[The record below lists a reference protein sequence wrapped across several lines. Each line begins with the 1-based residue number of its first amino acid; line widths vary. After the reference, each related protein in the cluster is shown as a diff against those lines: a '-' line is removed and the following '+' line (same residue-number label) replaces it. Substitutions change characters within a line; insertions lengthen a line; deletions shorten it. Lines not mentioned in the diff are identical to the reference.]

1 MTNVIIHGC
10 GGKMG
15 KVVERIVNSDP
26 SCQVVAGIDPR
37 EGLTADY
44 PVFKSVND
52 CTVKGDVIIDFSTAS
67 AIPTLLEQIHL
78 PFYVQQAFQTS
89 LQLRYTKMQ
98 NRLLF

>member
-44 PVFKSVND
+44 PVFKSV
-52 CTVKGDVIIDFSTAS
+52 
-67 AIPTLLEQIHL
+67 
-78 PFYVQQAFQTS
+78 
-89 LQLRYTKMQ
+89 
-98 NRLLF
+98 